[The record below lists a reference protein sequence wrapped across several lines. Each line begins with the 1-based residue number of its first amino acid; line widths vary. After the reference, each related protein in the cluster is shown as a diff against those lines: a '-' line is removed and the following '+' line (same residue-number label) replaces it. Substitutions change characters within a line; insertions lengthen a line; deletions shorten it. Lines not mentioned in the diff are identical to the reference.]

1 MADSVYHAL
10 GTKPVVNALGIYT
23 DLGGSRLSPPVWA
36 AMEEAN
42 RSFASMVGLLAGSG
56 AVIARLLGS
65 EAARVTPG
73 ASAAIAL
80 GTAACMTGTDGA
92 KMEQLPDTTGM
103 RNEVVMQR
111 NHRYKYDR
119 MVRMTGA
126 RIVEAGDADGTTLE
140 QLDAAIGPQTAM
152 ICFPAHLDGVGGT
165 AVLPEVAALARSRG
179 VPVLVDAAYL
189 NYPVSLM
196 GSFTAAGADL
206 VCFSAKYF
214 GGPNGGGFIAG
225 RADLIDAVAGVDF
238 TRFESGRHLIFG
250 RPFKLDRQIVVG
262 VVAALQEWLAMDH
275 GARFADYG
283 HLVGIIADRL
293 EGREGVRTSPMFFS
307 MQETLHGAPEPA
319 NCLVVEVGP
328 ESGTTAAAVE
338 EALAADD
345 PAILVHLRDESV
357 IVDVEVMNEEEAQLV
372 AERLAGLLRAPGGR

>member
-1 MADSVYHAL
+1 MMVGSVYHAL
-10 GTKPVVNALGIYT
+10 GTRPVVNALGIYT
-23 DLGGSRLSPPVWA
+23 DLGGSRLSPAVWA

-42 RSFASMVGLLAGSG
+42 RSFAGMVGLLEGSG
-56 AVIARLLGS
+56 KVIAGLLGT

-103 RNEVVMQR
+103 KAEVVMQR

-119 MVRMTGA
+119 MVRLAGA
-126 RIVEAGDADGTTLE
+126 RIVEAGDAGGTTLE
-140 QLDAAIGPQTAM
+140 ELDAAIGAGTAM
-152 ICFPAHLDGVGGT
+152 ICLPAHLDGAGGT
-165 AVLPEVAALARSRG
+165 VRLPEVAALARRRG

-189 NYPVSLM
+189 NYPVDLM

-238 TRFESGRHLIFG
+238 TRFESGRYLIFG

-262 VVAALQEWLAMDH
+262 VVAALREWLTMDH
-275 GARFADYG
+275 AARFAGYG
-283 HLVGIIADRL
+283 RLAGIVADRL
-293 EGREGVRTSPMFFS
+293 AGIAGVRATPMFFS
-307 MQETLHGAPEPA
+307 MQETLHPAPEPV
-319 NCLVVEVGP
+319 NCLVVEIGP
-328 ESGTTAAAVE
+328 QTGTTAEVVE
-338 EALAADD
+338 AALAAQD
-345 PAILVHLRDESV
+345 PAVLVHLRGDSIV
-357 IVDVEVMNEEEAQLV
+357 VDVEVMNEAEAELVADRLAQLV
-372 AERLAGLLRAPGGR
+372 LARG

>member
-1 MADSVYHAL
+1 MVASVYHAL

-23 DLGGSRLSPPVWA
+23 DLGGSRLSPAVWA

-42 RSFASMVGLLAGSG
+42 RSFASMVGLLQGSG
-56 AVIARLLGS
+56 KVIASLLGT

-103 RNEVVMQR
+103 KNEVVMQR

-119 MVRMTGA
+119 MVRMAGA
-126 RIVEAGDADGTTLE
+126 RIVEVGGAGGTTADELE
-140 QLDAAIGPQTAM
+140 AAIGAATAM
-152 ICFPAHLDGVGGT
+152 ICFPAHLEGAGGT
-165 AVLPEVAALARSRG
+165 VRLPEVAALARRRG

-189 NYPVSLM
+189 NYPVNLM

-238 TRFESGRHLIFG
+238 TRFESGRYLVFG
-250 RPFKLDRQIVVG
+250 RPFKLDRQIAVG
-262 VVAALQEWLAMDH
+262 VVAALREWLTMDH
-275 GARFADYG
+275 AARFAEYAR
-283 HLVGIIADRL
+283 LVDIVRGRLAGVLGIAT
-293 EGREGVRTSPMFFS
+293 VPMFLS
-307 MQETLHGAPEPA
+307 MQETLHPAPEPV
-319 NCLVVEVGP
+319 NCLVVRIDP
-328 ESGTTAAAVE
+328 ESGTTAPAVE
-338 EALAADD
+338 AVLAAQD
-345 PAILVHLRDESV
+345 PAILVHLRDDTV
-357 IVDVEVMNEEEAQLV
+357 VVDVEVMNEAEAQLV
-372 AERLAGLLRAPGGR
+372 ADRLFELIPAARR

>member
-1 MADSVYHAL
+1 MVASVYHAL

-23 DLGGSRLSPPVWA
+23 DLGGSRLSPAVWA

-42 RSFASMVGLLAGSG
+42 RSFASMVGLLQGSG
-56 AVIARLLGS
+56 KVIAGLLGT

-103 RNEVVMQR
+103 KNEVVMQR

-126 RIVEAGDADGTTLE
+126 RIVEAGDAGGTS
-140 QLDAAIGPQTAM
+140 LDEIEAAIGAATAM
-152 ICFPAHLDGVGGT
+152 ICFPAHLDGAGGT
-165 AVLPEVAALARSRG
+165 VRLPEVAALARRRG

-189 NYPVSLM
+189 NYPVNLM

-214 GGPNGGGFIAG
+214 YGPNGGGFIAG

-238 TRFESGRHLIFG
+238 TRFESGRYLIFG

-262 VVAALQEWLAMDH
+262 VVAALREWLTMDH
-275 GARFADYG
+275 AARFAEYAR
-283 HLVGIIADRL
+283 LVGIVRGRL
-293 EGREGVRTSPMFFS
+293 AGVPGIEAAPMFFS
-307 MQETLHGAPEPA
+307 MQETLHPAPEPA
-319 NCLVVEVGP
+319 NCLVVRIGP
-328 ESGTTAAAVE
+328 ESGTTAPAVE
-338 EALAADD
+338 AVLAAQD
-345 PAILVHLRDESV
+345 PAILLHLRDDSV
-357 IVDVEVMNEEEAQLV
+357 IVDVEVMNEAEAQLV
-372 AERLAGLLRAPGGR
+372 ADRLAGLIPAARR

>member
-1 MADSVYHAL
+1 MVASVYHAL

-23 DLGGSRLSPPVWA
+23 DLGGSRLSPAVWA

-42 RSFASMVGLLAGSG
+42 RSFAGMVGLLQGSG
-56 AVIARLLGS
+56 KVIAGLLGT

-92 KMEQLPDTTGM
+92 RMEQLPDTIGM
-103 RNEVVMQR
+103 KSEVVMQR

-126 RIVEAGDADGTTLE
+126 RIVEVGDAGGTTLAE
-140 QLDAAIGPQTAM
+140 LEAAIGAATAM
-152 ICFPAHLDGVGGT
+152 ICFPAHLDGAGGT
-165 AVLPEVAALARSRG
+165 VRLPEVAALARRRG

-206 VCFSAKYF
+206 VCYSAKYF

-238 TRFESGRHLIFG
+238 TRFESGRYLIFG

-275 GARFADYG
+275 AARFAEYG
-283 HLVGIIADRL
+283 RLVEIVRARLDRVP
-293 EGREGVRTSPMFFS
+293 GVATAPMFFS
-307 MQETLHGAPEPA
+307 MQETLHPAPQPV
-319 NCLVVEVGP
+319 NCLVVEIGP
-328 ESGTTAAAVE
+328 ASGTTAGAVE
-338 EALAADD
+338 AALAAQD
-345 PAILVHLRDESV
+345 PAILVHLRDDSV
-357 IVDVEVMNEEEAQLV
+357 VVDVEVMNEAEAQLV
-372 AERLAGLLRAPGGR
+372 ADRLAGLIPAARR